1 MSETSK
7 KLGVISL
14 GCDKNRVDTEN
25 ALAYFADAGYTAV
38 ADLSEADVILVNTCG
53 FIDPAKQ
60 ESIDAVLEAAAYKK
74 SGRCSVLAVSG
85 CLAQRYGADLQ
96 EGIPEIDVLAGTERY
111 ADLPAAVERA
121 LAGERVQPLTNDIN
135 DRSFTS
141 RRVLTTPAHYAYL
154 RIAEGCSNRCT
165 YCAIPYIRGN
175 YTSRPLEELVA
186 EAGELVDGW
195 GVKELI
201 LVAQDVT
208 RYGTDGGRKQLI
220 PLLERLSALDVRWI
234 RLLYLYPEQVDDELI
249 DYIASN
255 DKICKYVDIPL
266 QHINDK
272 ILKRMGRRV
281 NGEQIR
287 ALVKKLRDK
296 GIFTRSTFIVGFPGE
311 GEEEFEELLAFL
323 KEARFYACGFFAY
336 SKEEGT
342 PAAKLPGQ
350 VGARV
355 KAARR
360 KRAYAV
366 QSAVSAEDKEKLIG
380 RTFDTVYE
388 DIDYDRQTFRGR
400 TAFQTPDV
408 DGVTYFTS
416 GVPVDAGGV
425 YRVKITGVCGEDL
438 IGEVVE

>member
-1 MSETSK
+1 M
-7 KLGVISL
+7 

-38 ADLSEADVILVNTCG
+38 ADLAQADVILVNTCG

-60 ESIDAVLEAAAYKK
+60 ESIDAILEAASYK
-74 SGRCSVLAVSG
+74 SGKCKVLAVSG
-85 CLAQRYGADLQ
+85 CLAQRYGEDLKA
-96 EGIPEIDVLAGTERY
+96 GIPEIDVLAGTDRY

-121 LAGERVQPLTNDIN
+121 LAGEKVILTNGIN
-135 DRSFTS
+135 DRHFTS
-141 RRVLTTPAHYAYL
+141 KRVLTTPSHFAYL
-154 RIAEGCSNRCT
+154 KIAEGCSNRCT

-175 YTSRPLEELVA
+175 YTSRPLDDLVA
-186 EAGELVDGW
+186 EAKELAEGW

-201 LVAQDVT
+201 VVAQDVT
-208 RYGTDGGRKQLI
+208 RYGTDRGQKQLI

-281 NGEQIR
+281 NDAQIR
-287 ALVKKLRDK
+287 ALIKKLQSR
-296 GIFTRSTFIVGFPGE
+296 GIFVRSTFIVGFPGE
-311 GEEEFEELLAFL
+311 GEEEFEELLEFL
-323 KEARFYACGFFAY
+323 KEAHLYACGFFAY
-336 SKEEGT
+336 SKEDGT
-342 PAAKLPGQ
+342 PAAKLPDQAGE
-350 VGARV
+350 RV
-355 KAARR
+355 KASRR

-366 QSAVSAEDKEKLIG
+366 QNAVSEQDKAKLIG
-380 RTFDTVYE
+380 KTFNVVYE
-388 DIDYDRQTFRGR
+388 DIDYDRQMFAGR
-400 TAFQTPDV
+400 TMFQTPDV
-408 DGVTYFTS
+408 DGVTYFKS
-416 GVPVDAGGV
+416 NNPVDVGGV

-438 IGEVVE
+438 IGEAE